1 MVVTLIFVS
10 HVELTHHHHQI
21 THPTTTTQWYAHFS
35 LLLLSCNYP
44 NCQGIDLP
52 KGHHIRKGHRKAPSS
67 KNVYLLLLVRLYRF
81 LARRT
86 DSRFNKVVLKR
97 LFQSRVHR
105 PPVSISSI
113 SRQIIRSKEDAG
125 KTVVVVGTV
134 TDDVRMMEIP
144 KLSIAALRV
153 TKTARE
159 KIEKAGGEII
169 TLDQLA
175 LRAPKGSNTV
185 LLRGKK
191 NSREAV
197 KHFGMVSF

>member
-1 MVVTLIFVS
+1 
-10 HVELTHHHHQI
+10 
-21 THPTTTTQWYAHFS
+21 
-35 LLLLSCNYP
+35 
-44 NCQGIDLP
+44 
-52 KGHHIRKGHRKAPSS
+52 
-67 KNVYLLLLVRLYRF
+67 VYLLLLVKLYRF

-86 DSRFNKVVLKR
+86 DSKFNKAILKR
-97 LFQSRVHR
+97 LFQSRINR
-105 PPVSISSI
+105 PPVSISFI
-113 SRQIIRSKEDAG
+113 NRQIAHSSENAG

-134 TDDVRMMEIP
+134 TDDIRMLEVP

-159 KIEKAGGEII
+159 RIEKSGGEVI

-185 LLRGKK
+185 LLRGKR

-197 KHFGMVSF
+197 KHFGMLVLRKALLIRRFRSA